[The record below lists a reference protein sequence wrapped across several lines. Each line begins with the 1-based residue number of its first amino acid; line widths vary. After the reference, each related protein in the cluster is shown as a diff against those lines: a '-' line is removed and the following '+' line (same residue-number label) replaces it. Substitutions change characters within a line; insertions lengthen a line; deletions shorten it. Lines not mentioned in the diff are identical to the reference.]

1 MKILNQ
7 KKIPLLFPMFSLLF
21 MILFAFTLFMSYEYS
36 KQATADVNTFTL
48 AKMRHSYQNT
58 LFTFDNIRSFGV
70 STYQDPAIN
79 YWLITDQRDPL
90 GDADAFKAASRFA
103 SLQPFIHSIYLI
115 NTKTRK
121 VIDTSRSLQDF
132 SEFQDQGIIRKI
144 LEEHPSYISYF
155 NHNVGAESFMAMMIP
170 STQSTTINA
179 GYLVILLD
187 KAELQKFLLQ
197 NEDTIG
203 LQINITNNQKQLILG
218 ESFSDNELND
228 RYYAV
233 PKIPFETIEYAWG
246 KEKKKIS
253 SAELPNVQW
262 VMHFIVDEAYLTQN
276 IRQFKQKMT
285 LWCMILMIA
294 MFLLFIWSSRRS
306 LSPFRKISKELQ
318 SKLGTNTMQEANG
331 VADIIRNGFT
341 YLMDSLQNMN
351 HSLKDYRNIA
361 KEELLR
367 QWLLQGTIH
376 EQKDNSEVSLLLS
389 SEYLHLAIIRIETYK
404 YFVDTYN
411 YNSRK
416 LLKYAMG
423 NIAREIFHEAGYIS
437 DSVDMGSDHIV
448 LLIGAASHTDAPPDV
463 YVLLEN
469 VGTQIDKW
477 LQLRT
482 SIASSAK
489 VPTQDNLRQLY
500 NDVYELTLLKF
511 FNGET
516 KVYSDKDLEDSF
528 QSEQVYPDQSVLN
541 ELIQAI
547 KQSDKKRS
555 TELLDR
561 LLGQLKGV
569 SYTECL
575 FQLQMIVYQIYKS
588 FNKVT
593 TMKESVLEE
602 FRSDRFSSLVDAR
615 SWIEEE
621 IVRIMESLS
630 QYQVGGRKG
639 ELVQEILDYVHD
651 HLQDPML
658 SVDTIADHLGFS
670 SSYLRHLFK
679 ESTQVTLTDFIL
691 MQRIEQV
698 KYWLTETDETI
709 TIIASKTGFQ
719 TKSHFFSAFKKAT
732 GFTPSQYRNHAGD
745 FG

>member
-1 MKILNQ
+1 MKMLTQ
-7 KKIPLLFPMFSLLF
+7 KKLPLLFPMFSLLF
-21 MILFAFTLFMSYEYS
+21 MILFAFTLFLSYEYS

-115 NTKTRK
+115 NTKTHK
-121 VIDTSRSLQDF
+121 IIDTSRSLQDF
-132 SEFQDQGIIRKI
+132 SEFQDQGIIHKI

-155 NHNVGAESFMAMMIP
+155 NHNVDTESFMAMMIP

-203 LQINITNNQKQLILG
+203 LQINITNYQKQLILG

-276 IRQFKQKMT
+276 IRQFKQNMA
-285 LWCMILMIA
+285 LWCVILMIA

-318 SKLGTNTMQEANG
+318 SKLGTNTMQDSNG
-331 VADIIRNGFT
+331 VADIIQNGFT

-351 HSLKDYRNIA
+351 HSLKDYRHIA

-367 QWLLQGTIH
+367 QWLLQGTIQ
-376 EQKDNSEVSLLLS
+376 ESKDNSEVSLLLS

-423 NIAREIFHEAGYIS
+423 NIAGEIIHDANYIS

-448 LLIGAASHTDAPPDV
+448 LLIGAASDSAALPDV
-463 YVLLEN
+463 YALLEN

-477 LQLRT
+477 LQIRT

-489 VPTQDNLRQLY
+489 VQTQDNLRKLY

-516 KVYSDKDLEDSF
+516 KVYSEKDLEDSF

-561 LLGQLKGV
+561 LLGQLKGA
-569 SYTECL
+569 SYTECV

-593 TMKESVLEE
+593 MMKESVLEE
-602 FRSDRFSSLVDAR
+602 FSSDRFSSLVEAR
-615 SWIEEE
+615 AWIEEE
-621 IVRIMESLS
+621 IVRIMVSLS
-630 QYQVGGRKG
+630 QNQVGGRKG

-679 ESTQVTLTDFIL
+679 ESTQATLTDFIL